1 MLEEQQGGQ
10 CGGNRVSKGQI
21 DTRGDR
27 EVTVGQM
34 GAFVR
39 GDVGNHCRV
48 LSRMTD
54 LTYFL
59 K

>member
-1 MLEEQQGGQ
+1 MVGTV
-10 CGGNRVSKGQI
+10 NKGQI

-34 GAFVR
+34 GALVR
-39 GDVGNHCRV
+39 GDVGSHCRV

-54 LTYFL
+54 LTF
-59 K
+59 